1 MQTPTIASQI
11 AKHFREVHTG
21 GNWTWVNLKEQLADI
36 SWEEAVHKR
45 EGYNTILAL
54 TYHIHYYENAILNV
68 LKGNPINSHHQYSF
82 DHPSIN
88 NQQEWEAFVSKVFEA
103 AEIFAQL
110 VEQLPEPT
118 LWETFA
124 DPKYGNYYRNLH
136 GVIEHTHYHL
146 GQIVVLKKM
155 IRES

>member
-1 MQTPTIASQI
+1 MQASSITLQI

-21 GNWTWVNLKEQLADI
+21 GNWTWVNLKEQLAAI
-36 SWEEAVHKR
+36 SWEEALHKR

-68 LKGNPINSHHQYSF
+68 LKGNAINSHHQYSF
-82 DHPSIN
+82 DHPAIN
-88 NQQEWEAFVSKVFEA
+88 SQEEWEEFVGKVFDT

-110 VEQLPEPT
+110 VEQLPEEK
-118 LWETFA
+118 LWETFV

-146 GQIVVLKKM
+146 GQIVILKKM